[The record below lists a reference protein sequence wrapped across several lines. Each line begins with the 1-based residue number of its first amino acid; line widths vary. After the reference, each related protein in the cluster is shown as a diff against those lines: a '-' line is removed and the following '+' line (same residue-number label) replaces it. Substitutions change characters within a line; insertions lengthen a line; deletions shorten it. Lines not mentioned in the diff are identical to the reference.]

1 MKNIN
6 MKVQR
11 TYLDPHQRNLFIKR
25 LLSSSAIGYIAARIV
40 TSINPMH
47 AILFNGIV
55 ETIDYLS
62 SSLFKKFTFFNSPT
76 LNRFKPL
83 FKAII
88 LFTSAF
94 LITNLFASFSI
105 QAAAIITAITVIS
118 QIAFAILGLRSLLGS
133 FAKYT
138 LNTLYNLKPIK
149 NKI

>member
-1 MKNIN
+1 MSLKAS
-6 MKVQR
+6 K
-11 TYLDPHQRNLFIKR
+11 TSLDPHQRNLFIKR

-47 AILFNGIV
+47 AILFNGAAEI
-55 ETIDYLS
+55 INYLS
-62 SSLFKKFTFFNSPT
+62 SSLFKKFTFFNSPK
-76 LNRFKPL
+76 LNRFKPF
-83 FKAII
+83 FKTVV

-94 LITNLFASFSI
+94 LITNLFVNFSI

-133 FAKYT
+133 LAKYT

-149 NKI
+149 NKV